1 MKKRWI
7 GILTAV
13 IMTAATAAEV
23 TASDELFTVDC
34 SKRYSNAENSD
45 VWATMTTDGVL
56 TIYGTGKMD
65 SYFFEDEDVDD
76 GYPWGNNENAELI
89 DTIVVEEGVTY
100 VNMVY
105 MLPNLKHLYLPN
117 SLESVNP
124 FNWVLCTNL
133 ETVFIAP
140 DTIINGDDIFMFAAD
155 NFTMYG
161 YKGTYAEAYAAEFAY
176 NFKAM
181 GDMNGDG
188 SVDLEDASDIIRTY
202 AQHAS
207 GGDVSVY
214 QAAAEESTAPDLAD
228 VNRDGAVEIA
238 DATLTMKYYAQTAA
252 GLDADWTQLLT
263 E

>member
-7 GILTAV
+7 GWLTV
-13 IMTAATAAEV
+13 GVMAASMAMPVSAAEIV
-23 TASDELFTVDC
+23 
-34 SKRYSNAENSD
+34 YSEECGD
-45 VWATMTTDGVL
+45 VEAGDSVIATYTDDGVL
-56 TIYGTGKMD
+56 TLNGKGDMRNCRILLNP
-65 SYFFEDEDVDD
+65 D
-76 GYPWGNNENAELI
+76 GSVPFPWESSMAHAQEI
-89 DTIVVEEGVTY
+89 EHVVVEDGVTGICGFSFAQ
-100 VNMVY
+100 
-105 MLPNLKHLYLPN
+105 NLKTVSLPN
-117 SLESVNP
+117 SLEIISWTG
-124 FNWVLCTNL
+124 FMHCKNL
-133 ETVFIAP
+133 ESIVIPPKVTELYSGTFQNAP
-140 DTIINGDDIFMFAAD
+140 DD
-155 NFTMYG
+155 FTVYG
-161 YKGTYAEAYAAEFAY
+161 YKNTYAEAYAAEFAY